1 MSSMASPN
9 KDIVKKLDEE
19 VGSLQRQL
27 DELQEKFQMGCLPSD
42 EALMELQ
49 EEIQQAT
56 EQVEEAVKLLPAEGK
71 GSLMVR

>member
-1 MSSMASPN
+1 M
-9 KDIVKKLDEE
+9 KKLDEE
-19 VGSLQRQL
+19 VGSLQRKL
-27 DELQEKFQMGCLPSD
+27 NKFQEKFQRGSLPSD

-71 GSLMVR
+71 GSLMVRFN